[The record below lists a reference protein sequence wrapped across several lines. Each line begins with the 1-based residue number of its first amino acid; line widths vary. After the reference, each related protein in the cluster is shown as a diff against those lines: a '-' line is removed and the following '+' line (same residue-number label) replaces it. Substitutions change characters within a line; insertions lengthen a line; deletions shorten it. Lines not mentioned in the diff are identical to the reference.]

1 MDVDIAFPSCERRPL
16 LRREV
21 ANTRWSGLWCF
32 RRRPG
37 AGQYGCWPRRNA
49 PDGSV
54 DGGIVGWTFSL
65 PADGNRLHFSVAW
78 PLDHTYRRVNNVPS
92 ICFSNSVGF
101 MKIIQGVGLRRQREK
116 WCNYILIYQKWKKK
130 YRISLLDCKNTTK
143 QLPIRDY
150 LKLHWLGCFGR
161 LIHNGTTF
169 GTIWVFFFFFYLL
182 VPWELMKL
190 GCTHVKEC
198 RVSFSGHAERRAAA
212 WEEAQLDC

>member
-65 PADGNRLHFSVAW
+65 PADGNRLHFSVA
-78 PLDHTYRRVNNVPS
+78 
-92 ICFSNSVGF
+92 
-101 MKIIQGVGLRRQREK
+101 
-116 WCNYILIYQKWKKK
+116 
-130 YRISLLDCKNTTK
+130 
-143 QLPIRDY
+143 
-150 LKLHWLGCFGR
+150 
-161 LIHNGTTF
+161 
-169 GTIWVFFFFFYLL
+169 
-182 VPWELMKL
+182 
-190 GCTHVKEC
+190 
-198 RVSFSGHAERRAAA
+198 
-212 WEEAQLDC
+212 